1 MEQSQRPPTP
11 QPTDQQP
18 TPPQPPPPSPS
29 PPQPPSSSSSLP
41 PPNPSS
47 PSLPSSANP
56 NPRLP
61 FNRPWPQPSP
71 FPSHHFPSHLHSSS
85 SPSPPPVPPF
95 SSSPPPSSSPSLSA
109 QKGGMA
115 IGVPAHHPSPP
126 PPQPASFSS
135 LNPPSFG
142 QQFGG
147 LARGSGS
154 MPESGT
160 SPGTSQVRQPIQGIQ
175 GMGTMGSFGSG
186 PQTRPSGIAGHHQQ
200 RPAQSS
206 ARPTTPINQSP
217 NSQNFQG
224 HGIRVP
230 SVGSPG
236 LSSPSTSQ
244 SLQLHNQP
252 WLPSGSQGKPPL
264 PSPPVRSITNM
275 LSLQQR
281 GHTPQQHNRSAS
293 TASQQPQPSSSQQPP
308 SPSHPPQEH
317 YGQQFPTSRDPQSL
331 SHQQQIPRGGGLGN
345 QKGSS
350 HTAVQPNP
358 VQPVAPNRTVS
369 AESGESCNRILT
381 KRSIQELVTQID
393 PSERLDPE
401 VEDILA
407 DIADDFVESI
417 TTFGCS
423 LAKHRKSNTLEA
435 KDILLH
441 LERNW
446 NTTLPGF
453 SGDEIKIYRK
463 PFSSDI
469 HKERLAAVKRSIASV
484 DAANTRSS
492 AGQAAG
498 NTKSHIPKAQLN
510 VIGSPNPKIREAA

>member
-1 MEQSQRPPTP
+1 
-11 QPTDQQP
+11 
-18 TPPQPPPPSPS
+18 
-29 PPQPPSSSSSLP
+29 
-41 PPNPSS
+41 
-47 PSLPSSANP
+47 
-56 NPRLP
+56 
-61 FNRPWPQPSP
+61 
-71 FPSHHFPSHLHSSS
+71 
-85 SPSPPPVPPF
+85 
-95 SSSPPPSSSPSLSA
+95 
-109 QKGGMA
+109 MA

-160 SPGTSQVRQPIQGIQ
+160 SPGTSQVRQQGIQ
-175 GMGTMGSFGSG
+175 GTMGSFGSG

-230 SVGSPG
+230 SGGSPG

-293 TASQQPQPSSSQQPP
+293 TASQQPQPSCSQQPP
-308 SPSHPPQEH
+308 SPSHPPQDH

-331 SHQQQIPRGGGLGN
+331 SHQQQIPRGAGLGN
-345 QKGSS
+345 QKGLS

-498 NTKSHIPKAQLN
+498 NAKSHVPKAQLN

>member
-18 TPPQPPPPSPS
+18 PPPQAPPPSPS
-29 PPQPPSSSSSLP
+29 PPQPPSSSLP

-56 NPRLP
+56 NPRVP

-95 SSSPPPSSSPSLSA
+95 SSSALPSSSPSLSA

-154 MPESGT
+154 MPESARFIVFNLRFMLPSLGGLFIV
-160 SPGTSQVRQPIQGIQ
+160 SILPPIHAIDDGNELGVELIE
-175 GMGTMGSFGSG
+175 GLFLLHSDGLKFRGK
-186 PQTRPSGIAGHHQQ
+186 PL
-200 RPAQSS
+200 
-206 ARPTTPINQSP
+206 
-217 NSQNFQG
+217 QNIQG

-293 TASQQPQPSSSQQPP
+293 TASQQPQPSPSQQPP
-308 SPSHPPQEH
+308 LPSHPPQEH
-317 YGQQFPTSRDPQSL
+317 HGQQFPTSRDPQSL
-331 SHQQQIPRGGGLGN
+331 SHQQQIPRGAGLGN

-492 AGQAAG
+492 AAQAAG
-498 NTKSHIPKAQLN
+498 NAKSHIPKAQLN

>member
-1 MEQSQRPPTP
+1 
-11 QPTDQQP
+11 
-18 TPPQPPPPSPS
+18 
-29 PPQPPSSSSSLP
+29 
-41 PPNPSS
+41 
-47 PSLPSSANP
+47 
-56 NPRLP
+56 
-61 FNRPWPQPSP
+61 
-71 FPSHHFPSHLHSSS
+71 
-85 SPSPPPVPPF
+85 
-95 SSSPPPSSSPSLSA
+95 
-109 QKGGMA
+109 MA

-126 PPQPASFSS
+126 QPQPASFSS

-147 LARGSGS
+147 LARNSGS
-154 MPESGT
+154 VPESSTGQ
-160 SPGTSQVRQPIQGIQ
+160 GTSQVRQPIQGIQ

-186 PQTRPSGIAGHHQQ
+186 PQMRPGGIAGHHQQ
-200 RPAQSS
+200 RPVQSS
-206 ARPTTPINQSP
+206 ARPQTTPINQPS

-236 LSSPSTSQ
+236 LSSPTTSQ

-252 WLPSGSQGKPPL
+252 WLSSGSQGKPPL

-275 LSLQQR
+275 LSVQQR
-281 GHTPQQHNRSAS
+281 PHVPQQHQRSGS
-293 TASQQPQPSSSQQPP
+293 TASQQPSSSQQQP
-308 SPSHPPQEH
+308 SLSHSPQEH
-317 YGQQFPTSRDPQSL
+317 YVQQFPTSRDPQSL
-331 SHQQQIPRGGGLGN
+331 SRQQQIPRAAGLGN
-345 QKGSS
+345 QKVSS
-350 HTAVQPNP
+350 HTEVQPSP
-358 VQPVAPNRTVS
+358 VQSVPPNRTVS
-369 AESGESCNRILT
+369 AESGESCNRILS

-453 SGDEIKIYRK
+453 SADEIKIYRK

-469 HKERLAAVKRSIASV
+469 HKDRLAAVKRSIASA
-484 DAANTRSS
+484 DIANTRSS

-498 NTKSHIPKAQLN
+498 NPKSHIPKAQLN